1 MDVHDYK
8 SYRNLP
14 ALAGVCSMERAAG
27 GGLSVAEVV
36 SRLKRHRYAFKR
48 LQEIFVARI
57 TAEPIYELK
66 MGFSLHAHL
75 CAEHATALAARV
87 AEMREPPLGL
97 DDSPDARLAVFFDEI
112 LAAPSTAEL
121 IAGLYE
127 KAVPALQA
135 ALRQHLQDTHP
146 LIDFPSVRL
155 IRFALLELEQIADFG
170 IQAVESL
177 VDRATRDRMSGWL
190 GLLDECLTPAQDV
203 QPRRM
208 HSAKPYEYDPTPR
221 RDERFGDVYNQGV
234 NPESFLY
241 NDSFP
246 ADAKVLML
254 FFKRFREVDVPEMM
268 ASILTQLRDK
278 PWEFYRDMTR
288 QLWDEARH
296 AMMGEIGFVAAGLD
310 WRQIGINIT
319 WSLNLNTQLTAQERH
334 AVLYFIEQGLMP
346 KTGKRYEWEVA
357 CASHNRL
364 SALFQD
370 YDWADEVLH
379 ARIGRDWYLSQF
391 KNAAEGI
398 RYGDE
403 CWSKILMDWQGYRQR
418 GLTQHHNWWPD
429 LYRTYC
435 RLRGVPP
442 DPAALAFAE
451 TYEHIRPDLKTIS
464 TSG

>member
-1 MDVHDYK
+1 MDRKYK
-8 SYRNLP
+8 SYKNLP

-27 GGLSVAEVV
+27 PGLTVAEGVG
-36 SRLKRHRYAFKR
+36 RLKRHRYAFKR

-66 MGFSLHAHL
+66 TGFSLHAHL
-75 CAEHATALAARV
+75 CAEHASTLGARV

-97 DDSPDARLAVFFDEI
+97 DDVPDAHLAVFFDEV
-112 LAAPSTAEL
+112 LGAPSTADL
-121 IAGLYE
+121 VVGLYE

-135 ALRQHLQDTHP
+135 GLRRHLEETHP
-146 LIDFPSVRL
+146 LIDFPSCRL
-155 IRFALLELEQIADFG
+155 IRFALLELEQIAAFG
-170 IQAVESL
+170 TQAVESL
-177 VDRATRDRMSGWL
+177 VDRASRDRMSEWI
-190 GLLDECLTPAQDV
+190 GLLDECLRPAQAGT
-203 QPRRM
+203 PHRM
-208 HSAKPYEYDPTPR
+208 HSAKPYVYDGVPK
-221 RDERFGDVYNQGV
+221 RDERFGDIYNQGV
-234 NPESFLY
+234 NPEAFLY
-241 NDSFP
+241 NKDFP

-268 ASILTQLRDK
+268 ASILTELRDK
-278 PWEFYRDMTR
+278 PWGFYRDMTR

-310 WRQIGINIT
+310 WRTIGINVT

-357 CASHNRL
+357 CASQNRL
-364 SALFQD
+364 SALCQD

-379 ARIGRDWYLSQF
+379 ARIGREWYLSQF
-391 KNAAEGI
+391 KNAAEAI

-403 CWSKILMDWQGYRQR
+403 CWSKVLLDWQGYRER

-435 RLRGVPP
+435 RLRGAEA
-442 DPAALAFAE
+442 DPNVLAFAE
-451 TYEHIRPDLKTIS
+451 TYERIRPDLKTIS